1 MLEITVHPH
10 NGPSSKRAIAF
21 AHHLMERKKETQ
33 KEMRKAFKTDENIK
47 KIVKDL
53 LEKTTK

>member
-1 MLEITVHPH
+1 MLEITVHPN

-21 AHHLMERKKETQ
+21 ARHLMASKKETQ

-47 KIVKDL
+47 KIVRDL
-53 LEKTTK
+53 LEKTIK